1 VIVTSSRNSYHL
13 LDTQADFVSLN
24 TLSPT
29 LTTKNTVT
37 IMGLNYYASSPTV
50 VLPPQQ
56 AHGYFAPNQRSH
68 SPGTFRPKY
77 PTPPS
82 LNYLAA
88 ASNATAGRKRSIAD
102 VDDPEENRPVGTI
115 VAHVPAKPKSEPIY
129 GPGMTLIYPGEP
141 SFSIAAESQTGTW
154 CEEMNRIETKAP
166 AVRPIAVSR
175 KSQRMDSAT
184 DMTIPSLNDMHL
196 QKSESVI
203 DDNGNTIETLIASLG
218 VGWKNIMTNPV
229 LRDAARAYSRV
240 IENHFDLSD
249 ALVMLEKESLSAY
262 LVRAKQHGVQG
273 YWLFSDSLQW
283 CQLIGWSLERTV
295 YNLMAGPIPQVEGE
309 RINARQRTPSEPPTP
324 PAQALATP
332 VPVADADAMEI

>member
-1 VIVTSSRNSYHL
+1 
-13 LDTQADFVSLN
+13 
-24 TLSPT
+24 
-29 LTTKNTVT
+29 
-37 IMGLNYYASSPTV
+37 MGLNYYASSPTV

-56 AHGYFAPNQRSH
+56 AHDYFAPNQRSH

-88 ASNATAGRKRSIAD
+88 VSNATAGRKRSIAD
-102 VDDPEENRPVGTI
+102 VDDPEENQPGGTI
-115 VAHVPAKPKSEPIY
+115 ITPAPVKPKAEPIY
-129 GPGMTLIYPGEP
+129 GPGMTLIYPDEP
-141 SFSIAAESQTGTW
+141 GFSIAAESQTGTW
-154 CEEMNRIETKAP
+154 CEEKNEKEEKTP

-184 DMTIPSLNDMHL
+184 DIAIPSLNDMDAQSTENL
-196 QKSESVI
+196 I
-203 DDNGNTIETLIASLG
+203 DDRGNTIDTLIASLG
-218 VGWKNIMTNPV
+218 VGWKNVMTNPV

-283 CQLIGWSLERTV
+283 CQLVGWSLERTV
-295 YNLMAGPIPQVEGE
+295 QNLMAGPVPRVEGE
-309 RINARQRTPSEPPTP
+309 RINARQRTPSEPATP
-324 PAQALATP
+324 PAQDTDMTVA
-332 VPVADADAMEI
+332 VADADAMEM